1 MENIREFIFEN
12 KPTASCH
19 ASTVLPL
26 ADGRVVAAWFAGT
39 KESADDV
46 DILTS
51 VRGENGWSE
60 PVRVSADV
68 KVPHWNPV
76 LFEREDGKIMLF
88 FKVGKK
94 IPMWKTYFSLS
105 DNGVDWTEPAELVPE
120 DIGGGRGPV
129 KNKPIRLRSGRVIA
143 PASDERNTLWVCFVD
158 ISDDDCRT
166 WKRMRTVP
174 TKSLRGF
181 YVPMIQ
187 PTLWQSE
194 DGGVHMLT
202 RTSRGR
208 IYRSDSSDEGET
220 WCMAY
225 RTKLPNNNSGIDLVG
240 AENGKLYLVCN
251 PTLWVCFVDISDDD
265 CRTWKRMRTV
275 PTKSLRGF
283 YVPMIQPTLWQSED
297 GGVHMLTRT
306 SRGRIYRS
314 DSSDEGETWC
324 MAYRTKLPNNN
335 SGIDLVGAENGKL
348 YLVCN
353 PVKKNWGSRSPLDLL
368 VSEDGGK
375 TFTRLLRLED
385 REGGEFSYPAITER
399 DGILHI
405 TYTYD
410 REHIA
415 YRQIKL

>member
-1 MENIREFIFEN
+1 MKEFIFEN
-12 KPTASCH
+12 KPTESCH

-26 ADGRVVAAWFAGT
+26 DDGRVVAAWFAGT

-105 DNGVDWTEPAELVPE
+105 DNGVDWSEPAELVPG

-166 WKRMRTVP
+166 WKRMRIVP

-194 DGGVHMLT
+194 DGNVHMLT
-202 RTSRGR
+202 
-208 IYRSDSSDEGET
+208 
-220 WCMAY
+220 
-225 RTKLPNNNSGIDLVG
+225 GIADR
-240 AENGKLYLVCN
+240 A
-251 PTLWVCFVDISDDD
+251 CFMDQ
-265 CRTWKRMRTV
+265 RQKR
-275 PTKSLRGF
+275 
-283 YVPMIQPTLWQSED
+283 
-297 GGVHMLTRT
+297 
-306 SRGRIYRS
+306 
-314 DSSDEGETWC
+314 
-324 MAYRTKLPNNN
+324 
-335 SGIDLVGAENGKL
+335 
-348 YLVCN
+348 
-353 PVKKNWGSRSPLDLL
+353 
-368 VSEDGGK
+368 
-375 TFTRLLRLED
+375 
-385 REGGEFSYPAITER
+385 
-399 DGILHI
+399 
-405 TYTYD
+405 
-410 REHIA
+410 
-415 YRQIKL
+415 IKLFIKEYFFASQLNVDF

>member
-1 MENIREFIFEN
+1 MEDLKEFIFEN
-12 KPTASCH
+12 KPTESCH

-26 ADGRVVAAWFAGT
+26 DDGRVVAAWFAGT

-51 VRGENGWSE
+51 VRSESGWSE
-60 PVRVSADV
+60 PVRVSADSNI
-68 KVPHWNPV
+68 PHWNPV
-76 LFEREDGKIMLF
+76 LFRRADGKIMLF

-105 DNGVDWTEPAELVPE
+105 DNGVDWSEPAELVPE

-194 DGGVHMLT
+194 DGNVHMLT

-220 WCMAY
+220 WCRAY
-225 RTKLPNNNSGIDLVG
+225 RTKMPNNNSGIDLV
-240 AENGKLYLVCN
+240 AAIVNSEHDVPFVCHI
-251 PTLWVCFVDISDDD
+251 DIPAAGTILPASGYHL
-265 CRTWKRMRTV
+265 CMRTSV
-275 PTKSLRGF
+275 
-283 YVPMIQPTLWQSED
+283 YIYN
-297 GGVHMLTRT
+297 
-306 SRGRIYRS
+306 GRILFIRIHISRFNKAVIDIGYTVCCFDCTDNRHFEPKEWIG
-314 DSSDEGETWC
+314 SSKQINAFTCLSINDI
-324 MAYRTKLPNNN
+324 NF
-335 SGIDLVGAENGKL
+335 
-348 YLVCN
+348 
-353 PVKKNWGSRSPLDLL
+353 SR
-368 VSEDGGK
+368 
-375 TFTRLLRLED
+375 
-385 REGGEFSYPAITER
+385 
-399 DGILHI
+399 
-405 TYTYD
+405 
-410 REHIA
+410 
-415 YRQIKL
+415 

>member
-1 MENIREFIFEN
+1 MEDLKEFIFEN
-12 KPTASCH
+12 KPTESCH

-26 ADGRVVAAWFAGT
+26 DDGRVVAAWFAGT

-51 VRGENGWSE
+51 VRSESGWSE
-60 PVRVSADV
+60 PVRVSADRNI
-68 KVPHWNPV
+68 PHWNPV
-76 LFEREDGKIMLF
+76 LFRRADGKIMLF

-105 DNGVDWTEPAELVPE
+105 DNGVDWSEPAELVPG
-120 DIGGGRGPV
+120 DISGGRGPV

-194 DGGVHMLT
+194 DGNVHMLT

-220 WCMAY
+220 WCRAY
-225 RTKLPNNNSGIDLVG
+225 RTKMPNNNSGIDLVLAG
-240 AENGKLYLVCN
+240 NGK
-251 PTLWVCFVDISDDD
+251 I
-265 CRTWKRMRTV
+265 
-275 PTKSLRGF
+275 
-283 YVPMIQPTLWQSED
+283 
-297 GGVHMLTRT
+297 
-306 SRGRIYRS
+306 
-314 DSSDEGETWC
+314 
-324 MAYRTKLPNNN
+324 
-335 SGIDLVGAENGKL
+335 

-353 PVKKNWGSRSPLDLL
+353 PVKKNWGGRSPLDLL
-368 VSEDGGK
+368 VSEDGGE
-375 TFTRLLRLED
+375 TFNLLMRLED

-399 DGILHI
+399 DGVLHI

-410 REHIA
+410 REYIA
-415 YRQIKL
+415 YRQKKDIIKPRSFYQKLRGLYFCLILLSGSCLSFARAGGDALFRAWSARYRRACRPRGACRDSRQQRTERGSSCAG

>member
-1 MENIREFIFEN
+1 
-12 KPTASCH
+12 
-19 ASTVLPL
+19 
-26 ADGRVVAAWFAGT
+26 
-39 KESADDV
+39 
-46 DILTS
+46 
-51 VRGENGWSE
+51 
-60 PVRVSADV
+60 
-68 KVPHWNPV
+68 
-76 LFEREDGKIMLF
+76 
-88 FKVGKK
+88 
-94 IPMWKTYFSLS
+94 
-105 DNGVDWTEPAELVPE
+105 
-120 DIGGGRGPV
+120 
-129 KNKPIRLRSGRVIA
+129 
-143 PASDERNTLWVCFVD
+143 
-158 ISDDDCRT
+158 
-166 WKRMRTVP
+166 MRTVP
-174 TKSLRGF
+174 TKSLGGF

-208 IYRSDSSDEGET
+208 IYRSDS
-220 WCMAY
+220 
-225 RTKLPNNNSGIDLVG
+225 
-240 AENGKLYLVCN
+240 
-251 PTLWVCFVDISDDD
+251 F
-265 CRTWKRMRTV
+265 
-275 PTKSLRGF
+275 
-283 YVPMIQPTLWQSED
+283 
-297 GGVHMLTRT
+297 
-306 SRGRIYRS
+306 
-314 DSSDEGETWC
+314 DEGETWC

-410 REHIA
+410 REYIA

>member
-1 MENIREFIFEN
+1 MEDLKEFIFEN
-12 KPTASCH
+12 KPTESCH
-19 ASTVLPL
+19 ASTVLPFD
-26 ADGRVVAAWFAGT
+26 DGRVVAAWFAGT

-51 VRGENGWSE
+51 VRSESGWSE
-60 PVRVSADV
+60 PVRVSADSNI
-68 KVPHWNPV
+68 PHWNPV
-76 LFEREDGKIMLF
+76 LFRRADGKIMLF

-105 DNGVDWTEPAELVPE
+105 DNGVDWSEPAELVPE

-129 KNKPIRLRSGRVIA
+129 KNKPIRLGSGRVIA

-194 DGGVHMLT
+194 DGNVHMLT

-220 WCMAY
+220 WCRAY
-225 RTKLPNNNSGIDLVG
+225 RTKMPNNNSGIDLVLAG
-240 AENGKLYLVCN
+240 NGK
-251 PTLWVCFVDISDDD
+251 I
-265 CRTWKRMRTV
+265 
-275 PTKSLRGF
+275 
-283 YVPMIQPTLWQSED
+283 
-297 GGVHMLTRT
+297 
-306 SRGRIYRS
+306 
-314 DSSDEGETWC
+314 
-324 MAYRTKLPNNN
+324 
-335 SGIDLVGAENGKL
+335 

-353 PVKKNWGSRSPLDLL
+353 PVKKNWGAVRRSI
-368 VSEDGGK
+368 
-375 TFTRLLRLED
+375 
-385 REGGEFSYPAITER
+385 Y
-399 DGILHI
+399 
-405 TYTYD
+405 
-410 REHIA
+410 
-415 YRQIKL
+415 

>member
-1 MENIREFIFEN
+1 MEDLKEFIFEN
-12 KPTASCH
+12 KPTESCH

-26 ADGRVVAAWFAGT
+26 DDGRVVAAWFAGT

-51 VRGENGWSE
+51 VRSESGWSE
-60 PVRVSADV
+60 PVRVSADSNI
-68 KVPHWNPV
+68 PHWNPV
-76 LFEREDGKIMLF
+76 LFRRADGKIMLF

-105 DNGVDWTEPAELVPE
+105 DNGVDWSE
-120 DIGGGRGPV
+120 
-129 KNKPIRLRSGRVIA
+129 

-158 ISDDDCRT
+158 ISNDDCRT

-194 DGGVHMLT
+194 DGNVHMLT

-220 WCMAY
+220 WCRAY
-225 RTKLPNNNSGIDLVG
+225 RTKMPNNNSGIDLVLAG
-240 AENGKLYLVCN
+240 NGK
-251 PTLWVCFVDISDDD
+251 I
-265 CRTWKRMRTV
+265 
-275 PTKSLRGF
+275 
-283 YVPMIQPTLWQSED
+283 
-297 GGVHMLTRT
+297 
-306 SRGRIYRS
+306 
-314 DSSDEGETWC
+314 
-324 MAYRTKLPNNN
+324 
-335 SGIDLVGAENGKL
+335 

-353 PVKKNWGSRSPLDLL
+353 PVKKNWGGRSPLDLL
-368 VSEDGGK
+368 VSEDGGE
-375 TFTRLLRLED
+375 TFNLLMRLED
-385 REGGEFSYPAITER
+385 RGGGEFSYPAITER

-410 REHIA
+410 REYIA
-415 YRQIKL
+415 YRQIKI

>member
-1 MENIREFIFEN
+1 MEILKDFIFEN
-12 KPTASCH
+12 KPTDSCH

-26 ADGRVVAAWFAGT
+26 DDGRVVAAWFAGT

-51 VRGENGWSE
+51 VRSEGGWSE
-60 PVRVSADV
+60 PVRVSADRNI
-68 KVPHWNPV
+68 PHWNPV
-76 LFEREDGKIMLF
+76 LFRRADGKMMLF

-105 DNGVDWTEPAELVPE
+105 DNGVDWSKPAELVPG

-174 TKSLRGF
+174 TKALRGF

-194 DGGVHMLT
+194 DGNVHMLT

-220 WCMAY
+220 WCIAY
-225 RTKLPNNNSGIDLVG
+225 RTKMPNNNSGIDLVLAG
-240 AENGKLYLVCN
+240 NGK
-251 PTLWVCFVDISDDD
+251 I
-265 CRTWKRMRTV
+265 
-275 PTKSLRGF
+275 
-283 YVPMIQPTLWQSED
+283 
-297 GGVHMLTRT
+297 
-306 SRGRIYRS
+306 
-314 DSSDEGETWC
+314 
-324 MAYRTKLPNNN
+324 
-335 SGIDLVGAENGKL
+335 

-353 PVKKNWGSRSPLDLL
+353 PVKKNWGGRSPLDLL
-368 VSEDGGK
+368 VSEDGGE
-375 TFTRLLRLED
+375 TFNLLMRLED

-399 DGILHI
+399 GGVLHI

-410 REHIA
+410 REYIA
-415 YRQIKL
+415 YRQIKI